1 MFVKDVVA
9 VVNVAVV
16 ADDDGAARSLVGRIV
31 EMTFSLSKDSF
42 LMERTLLF
50 LLLLSLAS
58 AKTVSRGGDDPLLSR
73 DFFSDLLNCCDRHG
87 GRCRR

>member
-31 EMTFSLSKDSF
+31 EMAFSLSKDSF
-42 LMERTLLF
+42 LMEQTLLF
-50 LLLLSLAS
+50 LLSLAS
-58 AKTVSRGGDDPLLSR
+58 AKSVSRGGDLAISSPISSTAVIDMAVVVV
-73 DFFSDLLNCCDRHG
+73 DDL
-87 GRCRR
+87 